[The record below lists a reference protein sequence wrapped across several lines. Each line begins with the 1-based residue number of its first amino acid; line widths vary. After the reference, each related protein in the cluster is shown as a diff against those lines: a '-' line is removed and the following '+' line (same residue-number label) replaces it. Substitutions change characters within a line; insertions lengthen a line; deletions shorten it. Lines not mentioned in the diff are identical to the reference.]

1 MLHRSNSRA
10 LVEIESHF
18 PDNRLVGGKYHMG
31 SHTVYLYKKEIME
44 QCRMLFGSLAPLQ
57 AYIYVILAHELGHA
71 EDVELMDLSNLLDSP
86 LTASEQAG
94 IRLRIEENA
103 WRYAESLLFD
113 MDPVFLRTIIDESLF
128 SYRQA
133 IEPHIA

>member
-1 MLHRSNSRA
+1 MFVQ
-10 LVEIESHF
+10 VEPHF
-18 PDNRLVGGKYHMG
+18 PDSRLVGGKYHMG

-44 QCRMLFGSLAPLQ
+44 QCQMLFGSLAPLK

-71 EDVELMDLSNLLDSP
+71 EDVELVDLSNLLHGP
-86 LTASEQAG
+86 HTAPEQAE

-113 MDPVFLRTIIDESLF
+113 IDPIFLRTIIDESLY

>member
-1 MLHRSNSRA
+1 
-10 LVEIESHF
+10 VETHF

-31 SHTVYLYKKEIME
+31 THTVYLYQKEIME
-44 QCRMLFGSLAPLQ
+44 QCRMLFGSLAPLE

-71 EDVELMDLSNLLDSP
+71 EDVELVELSNRLDGP
-86 LTASEQAG
+86 LTALEQAE

-103 WRYAESLLFD
+103 WRYAESLLSD
-113 MDPVFLRTIIDESLF
+113 MDPVFLRTIIDESLL

>member
-1 MLHRSNSRA
+1 MI
-10 LVEIESHF
+10 VQVESHF

-44 QCRMLFGSLAPLQ
+44 QCRMLFGTLAPLQ

-71 EDVELMDLSNLLDSP
+71 EDTELAYLSSLLDGP
-86 LTASEQAG
+86 LSAHEQAE

-103 WRYAESLLFD
+103 WRYAESLLQG
-113 MDPVFLRTIIDESLF
+113 MDPVFLHTIIDESLL